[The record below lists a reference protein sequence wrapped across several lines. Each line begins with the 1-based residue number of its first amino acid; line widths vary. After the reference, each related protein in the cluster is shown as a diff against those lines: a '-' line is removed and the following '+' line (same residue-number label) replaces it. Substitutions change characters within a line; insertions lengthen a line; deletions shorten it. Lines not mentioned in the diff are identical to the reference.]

1 MKTIHFRTIQATVG
15 LLLSLLCLSPVSGQ
29 QVETYQ
35 FAQRDTCALH
45 LDVYQPAAE
54 ARKDICVM
62 YVFGGGFMRGS
73 RTDTINVRFFREMV
87 DRGYTVVA
95 IDYRLGLKHTKLTL
109 FHFKPVF
116 QAPVLASED
125 LISATEFILAN
136 KERLHINPQRIVLV
150 GSSAGAITV
159 LHTDNEL
166 ANRTEM
172 VRKLP
177 DDFRYAGVVS
187 LAGAI
192 LSTKGRP
199 SYATKPAPTLFY
211 HGTKDKIVIY
221 NKVTFFRKGM
231 YGTKFLVKRFEKH
244 HYPFMVVRYQGMKH
258 KVASFPRFE
267 AQDQLCDFIDRAAD
281 GLYTNELDITIRNK
295 ELQQKYK

>member
-1 MKTIHFRTIQATVG
+1 MKAIHFRTIRATVG
-15 LLLSLLCLSPVSGQ
+15 LLLLLSFLPPVSGQ

-35 FAQRDTCALH
+35 FAERDTCVLR
-45 LDVYQPAAE
+45 LDVYQPTAE
-54 ARKDICVM
+54 VRKDICVI
-62 YVFGGGFMRGS
+62 YVFGGGFVGGS
-73 RTDTINVRFFREMV
+73 RKDTVNVRFFREMV
-87 DRGYTVVA
+87 TRGYTVVA
-95 IDYRLGLKHTKLTL
+95 IDYRLGLKHVKLSL
-109 FHFKPVF
+109 FHLKPGF

-136 KERLHINPQRIVLV
+136 KERLHINPQRIVLI

-159 LHTDNEL
+159 LHTDYEL

-172 VRKLP
+172 VSKLP
-177 DDFRYAGVVS
+177 SDFRYAGVVS

-192 LSTKGRP
+192 LSTKGSPR
-199 SYATKPAPTLFY
+199 YAREPAPTLFY

-221 NKVTFFRKGM
+221 NKFSFFRKGM

-244 HYPFMVVRYQGMKH
+244 HYPFMAVRYQGMKH
-258 KVASFPRFE
+258 QVASFPRFE

-281 GLYTNELDITIRNK
+281 GRYTNELDITIRNK